1 MPNEKV
7 TLVML
12 YHIFTGKNTASSLTF
27 YKYVRAWEDTKSTPL
42 DSLGADPL
50 LKISG
55 VAITLAGVL
64 EDAGLK
70 EQAYQ
75 TYKEGLFYMI
85 NRTPK
90 QVQNLTVDSLKDKL
104 HTPED
109 KIRALSITYKLGEL
123 ANAMQKPLSEEEKW
137 LTLSV
142 EGLLTIIPEGPERR
156 SVEIRKTL
164 EELDLPAWAML
175 NDFAAPFQAL
185 GSFYARTGRPE

>member
-1 MPNEKV
+1 
-7 TLVML
+7 ML